1 MRNIY
6 KIVESDSKPIDT
18 CAWWYNTLKDT
29 LWQYDEDAEAWIQ
42 ILRGNGSGGIKYI
55 LPAATANSLG
65 GIKVGNGLVI
75 NNGVLSVAGSTS
87 WSLPRATS
95 STLGGIK
102 VGDSLRI
109 SVDGVLNTN
118 IPTAGSTTLGLIQ
131 LGYDPQDIDEF
142 PLKVNY
148 EGKAYVKLEGYN
160 PNPEISIN
168 PATTTELGGFKL
180 RTDIND
186 LQLNVQLDSNY
197 GAYVTLPVS
206 SAVEEGVIKVGYTQV
221 GNNYPVMLDSNNRAY
236 VNVPTVKP
244 EEVGV
249 KSVEFTPTRDSGEDL
264 GSLQVDGTYYPIYSP
279 IYSVEQQSGL
289 TMTNYQI
296 GTTLAGVG
304 TFGKGVVYSKMTNY
318 PWFLKDDEYWEKTS
332 DEMMTAMKE
341 YGSAFMTDC
350 YINEGVIQATNYIQ
364 AFLLYKWPLTFKY
377 FIGATQY
384 SLRKDVNWLIQNLY
398 QNVPFINKTTGKIM
412 DNYLPGGFVDEV
424 KLCYMDL
431 NELGKGH
438 IYEDSE
444 HTTEITPLLN
454 VIYIDALTD
463 NQYRYVTSDEGGE
476 HLFAELSRQLIYYG
490 NNDNVTISSDRVI
503 DVQKTTSEGDIIT
516 SAKEVVRPV
525 RYQVQRN
532 NSIIKNYTS
541 IKNYTDDTTETDCI
555 YWDSDSLSIYQ
566 KVDGQTLTKIELD
579 DNDPVVYYENIFEI
593 PEYSFYDMQTNN
605 GRVNILSYKTKLSL
619 RPSSSDL
626 NDDTIY
632 NVKSTIKRLVCADDE
647 YVDSIVF
654 SLQQSGGIPEI
665 DIKDGLVSTDAILGL
680 VHGTAKIPVIYK
692 AIITDDEIRVYDQ
705 ENYYTFTTRKVG
717 DSYDT
722 KLAYQRPMME
732 VVQLEQQKIDRGTDI
747 EEAVATITPFHIYK
761 QLTGSN
767 IEFLDTKVWQ
777 YTNSATVDNS
787 GKVVGV
793 AHSQEYNSVII
804 NSSTEE
810 LVITLPTSIARYS
823 EDGSAMISSHGSDIK
838 NLFGSS
844 TITIPAGSTAMISLF
859 YTGGGNNGYW
869 LVNAGVQ

>member
-118 IPTAGSTTLGLIQ
+118 IPIANSTTLGLIQ

-168 PATTTELGGFKL
+168 PATTAELGGFKL
-180 RTDIND
+180 RTNIDD

-206 SAVEEGVIKVGYTQV
+206 SATEEGVIKLGYTQV
-221 GNNYPVMLDSNNRAY
+221 GNNYPVMLDSNSRAY

-249 KSVEFTPTRDSGEDL
+249 KSVEFTPTKDSGEDL
-264 GSLQVDGTYYPIYSP
+264 GSLQVDGTYYTIYSP

-304 TFGKGVVYSKMTNY
+304 TFGKGVVYSKLTNY
-318 PWFLKDDEYWEKTS
+318 PWFLKDDEYWEKTN
-332 DEMMTAMKE
+332 DEVMAAMKQ

-384 SLRKDVNWLIQNLY
+384 SLSKDVNWLIQNLY

-431 NELGKGH
+431 DEYGKGL
-438 IYEDSE
+438 IYQDAE
-444 HTTEITPLLN
+444 HLTQITPLLN
-454 VIYIDALTD
+454 VIYIDAATD
-463 NQYRYVTSDEGGE
+463 NQYRYVTDIDGV

-490 NNDNVTISSDRVI
+490 NDDNVEITTDRKI
-503 DVQKTTSEGDIIT
+503 QVQKTTSEGDIIT
-516 SAKEVVRPV
+516 SDKEVITPV

-532 NSIIKNYTS
+532 NNIIAYYKNIKNLSETE
-541 IKNYTDDTTETDCI
+541 DTTDTNCI
-555 YWDSDSLSIYQ
+555 YWDGTQIFKNNGSGDLVQ
-566 KVDGQTLTKIELD
+566 IELE
-579 DNDPVVYYENIFEI
+579 DNDPIMYYENIFEVPI
-593 PEYSFYDMQTNN
+593 YSFEDLTTNN
-605 GRVNILSYKTKLSL
+605 GRVNILSYSTILTLLS
-619 RPSSSDL
+619 DGGI
-626 NDDTIY
+626 DDNNLY
-632 NVKSTIKRLVCADDE
+632 NIKSTIKKLACIDDE
-647 YVDSIVF
+647 QVDSIIYDLNNSTSSVVYV
-654 SLQQSGGIPEI
+654 
-665 DIKDGLVSTDAILGL
+665 KDRLVSTEAIDSLIL
-680 VHGTAKIPVIYK
+680 ETAQKPVLYK
-692 AIITDDEIRVYDQ
+692 AIIANGEIRVYDD
-705 ENYYTFTTRKVG
+705 ENYYVPSKRKVE
-717 DSYDT
+717 DYYQDRLSYR
-722 KLAYQRPMME
+722 RPMME
-732 VVQLEQQKIDRGTDI
+732 VVQPEQQKIDRGTDI

-761 QLTGSN
+761 QLTGNN

-793 AHSQEYNSVII
+793 DHSQEYNSVII

-810 LVITLPTSIARYS
+810 LVITLPTSIARYR